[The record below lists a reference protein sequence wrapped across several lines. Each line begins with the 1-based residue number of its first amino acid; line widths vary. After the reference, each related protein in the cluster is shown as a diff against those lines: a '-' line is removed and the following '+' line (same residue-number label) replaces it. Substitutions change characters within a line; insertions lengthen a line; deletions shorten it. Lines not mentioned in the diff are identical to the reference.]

1 MEGSVEPQN
10 LSVFQ
15 EATEVDFVL
24 LAFDVFVVKCYG
36 IT

>member
-15 EATEVDFVL
+15 EAAEVVFEL
-24 LAFDVFVVKCYG
+24 LAFDIPVVKCYG

>member
-15 EATEVDFVL
+15 EASEVVFGL
-24 LAFDVFVVKCYG
+24 LVFDIPVVKCYG